1 MMQRTKNTLNSIER
15 IYEALSESNLSQ
27 EAIVT
32 VERDLAELA
41 NYLGVSSEEALLF
54 ALVFSFQITDTTCD
68 FRNLSS
74 YLRIT
79 AFQAFEFSSEIK
91 ELVRKKLCFDDVQS
105 RGRYNRRSSNS
116 EYLVNKLV
124 FNAILENQPFP
135 AKELYFVPTSLE
147 WLEQMYDFIEEELEY
162 LEPSKVAKAY
172 EERLNMEVAGGL
184 NDFIRQLGED
194 HHQSLLM
201 IYAIW
206 KALVGETFFSLDNFF
221 TNLRKSSLIAYR
233 ERKKILNGTHPFIR
247 KELFATQPG
256 HFGND
261 IEVGITD
268 ELKEQLKP
276 FGLEFIVEIDKK
288 EKKIT
293 LNPDEIK
300 VKTMHYNE
308 DEARQKQTLA
318 DLLKPDNLQNLQ
330 GRMKERGLPSGV
342 SALFFGS
349 PGTGKTESVL
359 QLAKNTGRAI
369 VQVDISASKSM
380 WFGQSEKLVKQIFTD
395 YKAICEKATHTPI
408 LFINEADALLS
419 KRKSTDSNV
428 GQTENAIQN
437 ILLEEMEKL
446 EGILIATTNLEL
458 NLDSAFDRRFLFKV
472 RFEKPDFLQR
482 QKIWADKLPQYEEE
496 LLISL
501 ATQFDLSGGQ
511 IDNIVRKT
519 EIDYILKG
527 AFPTEFDLIKYCQ
540 DELSIHKVGS
550 RIGF

>member
-1 MMQRTKNTLNSIER
+1 MMQRAKNTLNSIER

-41 NYLGVSSEEALLF
+41 NYLGVNSEEALLF

-91 ELVRKKLCFDDVQS
+91 ELVRKNLCFDDVQS
-105 RGRYNRRSSNS
+105 RGRYNRRNSNA

-194 HHQSLLM
+194 HHRSLLM

-233 ERKKILNGTHPFIR
+233 ERKKILNGTHPFIQ
-247 KELFATQPG
+247 KDLFAKQSG

-276 FGLEFIVEIDKK
+276 FGLEFIVEMDKK

-293 LNPDEIK
+293 LNPADIK

-308 DEARQKQTLA
+308 EEERQLQTLME
-318 DLLKPDNLQNLQ
+318 LLRPDNLINLQ
-330 GRMKERGLPSGV
+330 TRMKERGLPSGV
-342 SALFFGS
+342 AALFFGS

-359 QLAKNTGRAI
+359 QLAKKHGA
-369 VQVDISASKSM
+369 
-380 WFGQSEKLVKQIFTD
+380 TD
-395 YKAICEKATHTPI
+395 C
-408 LFINEADALLS
+408 S
-419 KRKSTDSNV
+419 
-428 GQTENAIQN
+428 
-437 ILLEEMEKL
+437 
-446 EGILIATTNLEL
+446 
-458 NLDSAFDRRFLFKV
+458 
-472 RFEKPDFLQR
+472 
-482 QKIWADKLPQYEEE
+482 
-496 LLISL
+496 
-501 ATQFDLSGGQ
+501 SG
-511 IDNIVRKT
+511 
-519 EIDYILKG
+519 
-527 AFPTEFDLIKYCQ
+527 
-540 DELSIHKVGS
+540 H
-550 RIGF
+550 